1 MKPTL
6 GLLLVLLPAL
16 AMTGCNDARLVVEPG
31 NQVVKY
37 DVDGM
42 T

>member
-6 GLLLVLLPAL
+6 SLLLVLLPASVFL
-16 AMTGCNDARLVVEPG
+16 GCNSGQLKVDSGDL
-31 NQVVKY
+31 VVKY